1 MSSFSNQLARD
12 RWDGDGAGAGA
23 GGCCMFKILH
33 ALFVNFC
40 YTFLQVQK
48 KMKEKWP
55 LR

>member
-1 MSSFSNQLARD
+1 MSSFSDQLTLTRD
-12 RWDGDGAGAGA
+12 RWDGDGA